1 MVVFYSPDKQKV
13 LWIGFESALKLDPQ
27 VHKVRNLDQGV
38 LRLPD
43 FCIIS
48 LIKTN
53 WSSNDEWL
61 INARKYSLES

>member
-1 MVVFYSPDKQKV
+1 MVLFYSPDKQKV

-43 FCIIS
+43 KGFV
-48 LIKTN
+48 LFP

-61 INARKYSLES
+61 INARKYNMKF